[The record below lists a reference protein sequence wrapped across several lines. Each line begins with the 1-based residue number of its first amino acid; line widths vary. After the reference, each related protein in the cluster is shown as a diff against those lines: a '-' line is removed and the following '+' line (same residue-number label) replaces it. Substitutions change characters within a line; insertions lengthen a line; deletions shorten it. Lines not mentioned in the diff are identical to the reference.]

1 MPCTT
6 TQDRAA
12 VVGFFQACKLGMAQ
26 KRKRVVLSMETKLA
40 IFKKIDEGV
49 PTAN

>member
-1 MPCTT
+1 
-6 TQDRAA
+6 
-12 VVGFFQACKLGMAQ
+12 MAR
-26 KRKRVVLSMETKLA
+26 KRKRVVLSMETKLD